1 MNHNAERFYVITGG
15 PGSGKT
21 SLIEALRSRGYA
33 CSTEAGRAII
43 QDQVTIGGSALPWRD
58 RMLFA
63 ELMLQWEMRS
73 YHVAELNS
81 GPMFFDRGV
90 PDVIGYLRLIGAPVP
105 EHVMK
110 TAAEFRYHRN
120 VFIAPPW
127 REIFRQDVE
136 RKQDFDEAQRTYE
149 SLFRTYKELG
159 YELVELPRVAVEDR
173 VKFILDRLDMEG
185 SW

>member
-1 MNHNAERFYVITGG
+1 MYHNSRRFHVITGG

-21 SLIEALRSRGYA
+21 SAIDALRSHGYV

-58 RMLFA
+58 RLLFA

-73 YHVAELNS
+73 YHLAEQS
-81 GPMFFDRGV
+81 VGPVFFDRGV
-90 PDVIGYLRLIGAPVP
+90 PDVLGYLRLVGLPAP
-105 EHVMK
+105 EHVRK
-110 TAAEFRYHRN
+110 AAGEFLYNRT

-127 REIFRQDVE
+127 GEIFLQDVE

-149 SLFRTYKELG
+149 SLFSTYKELR
-159 YELVELPRVAVEDR
+159 YDLVELP
-173 VKFILDRLDMEG
+173 KI
-185 SW
+185 S

>member
-1 MNHNAERFYVITGG
+1 MNHNSERFYVITGG

-21 SLIEALRSRGYA
+21 SLIECLRSRGYV

-43 QDQVTIGGSALPWRD
+43 QNQVAIGGSALPWND
-58 RMLFA
+58 RLLFA

-73 YHVAELNS
+73 YHLAEQS
-81 GPMFFDRGV
+81 TGPVFFDRGV
-90 PDVIGYLRLIGAPVP
+90 ADVIGYMRLIRLRPP
-105 EHVMK
+105 EHMQK
-110 TAAEFRYHRN
+110 AATDFRYHRT

-149 SLFRTYKELG
+149 SLFKTYKELG
-159 YELVELPRVAVEDR
+159 YELVELPRATIEHR
-173 VKFILDRLDMEG
+173 VKFILDRLGMK
-185 SW
+185 